1 MTSGHFEI
9 DHLLGKYTI
18 VSITAIKRSSST
30 LWIHCIWHDMFQY
43 TMDLVLSMQDVPI
56 GTKKLVFEVNVTSVG
71 NDVNPDDNHKE
82 LVLPFGI
89 EVDMTIT
96 G

>member
-1 MTSGHFEI
+1 MTSGH
-9 DHLLGKYTI
+9 LLEKYTT
-18 VSITAIKRSSST
+18 VSSTALKRSSST
-30 LWIHCIWHDMFQY
+30 IWIHCIWYDMLQY
-43 TMDLVLSMQDVPI
+43 TMDLVISMQYMPI

-82 LVLPFGI
+82 LVLPLGI
-89 EVDMTIT
+89 QADVTIT

>member
-1 MTSGHFEI
+1 MTSGH
-9 DHLLGKYTI
+9 LLEMYTV
-18 VSITAIKRSSST
+18 VSSTALKRSISI
-30 LWIHCIWHDMFQY
+30 LLIHCISHDMLQY
-43 TMDLVLSMQDVPI
+43 TMDVVMSMQDVPI

-89 EVDMTIT
+89 QADMTII

>member
-1 MTSGHFEI
+1 MTSGH
-9 DHLLGKYTI
+9 LLEKYTI
-18 VSITAIKRSSST
+18 VSSTALKIFSSI
-30 LWIHCIWHDMFQY
+30 LWIRCIWHDMLQY
-43 TMDLVLSMQDVPI
+43 TMDLVMSMQDVPI

-82 LVLPFGI
+82 LVLPLGI
-89 EVDMTIT
+89 EADVTII

>member
-1 MTSGHFEI
+1 MTSGY
-9 DHLLGKYTI
+9 LLEKYTI
-18 VSITAIKRSSST
+18 VSSTALKIST
-30 LWIHCIWHDMFQY
+30 SILWIRCIWHDMLQY
-43 TMDLVLSMQDVPI
+43 TMDLVMSMQDVPI

-82 LVLPFGI
+82 LVLPLGI
-89 EVDMTIT
+89 EADMTII